1 MTQQEMEEREKRYLR
16 KTLRQVNKG
25 KISCE
30 EYVRKR
36 KEYKVWCEEEK
47 KRDEKE
53 EDTKINNIKT
63 EADEST

>member
-1 MTQQEMEEREKRYLR
+1 M
-16 KTLRQVNKG
+16 NKG

-36 KEYKVWCEEEK
+36 KEYKVCCEEEK

-53 EDTKINNIKT
+53 EDTKINNKLMNQRKIHSK
-63 EADEST
+63 E